1 MFLSD
6 SSISLFGSKYGSFSR
21 SRGKG
26 ESLLGET
33 LKSAET
39 VGGAF
44 GVAYANGRYA
54 SPGKDHHEVMKDVPT
69 DLAVGLGLLACSL
82 AGVFGE
88 YSEHAD
94 NLANGALAAYASRV
108 ATKLGAEARLKD
120 ASAPAVKG
128 EFYPAY
134 PRESV
139 GSYQNLAPQWAR

>member
-6 SSISLFGSKYGSFSR
+6 SSLSLFGSKYGSFSR

-44 GVAYANGRYA
+44 GMAYANGRFA
-54 SPGKDHHEVMKDVPT
+54 SPGKDHHEVVKDVPT
-69 DLAVGLGLLACSL
+69 DLAVGLGLLGLSL
-82 AGVFGE
+82 AGMFGE

-94 NLANGALAAYASRV
+94 NLANGALAAYAVRTG
-108 ATKLGAEARLKD
+108 TKLGAEARLKD
-120 ASAPAVKG
+120 SSAPAVKG

-139 GSYQNLAPQWAR
+139 AGFAGTAPAWAR